1 MSAPTIPA
9 GDPLAIFATQRAVDL
24 TAFVGTWPWRLQA
37 SADPA
42 RLTGFADRLGLEGL
56 CVSHLASVFGFDTNA
71 GNEALWQVAAD
82 DQRLWPFVIINPTEP
97 GWTEELERATRNG
110 ARGIRLVPAY
120 QGFGLSG
127 PAVADLFE
135 AADDLRLPVQVCVNL
150 DDERV
155 RHPRYAVDGIDSSA
169 IAELIR
175 ARAGRR
181 IGLSGIKYTDWPEIA
196 AHLDHGHDLSRVL
209 VDLWFT
215 NGPVGA
221 LGELCRS
228 GLDRLFGFGSCH
240 PVQEI
245 VATAYQL
252 GAADLDQD
260 QRARLCGDNA
270 RRWFD
275 TEEG

>member
-1 MSAPTIPA
+1 MSTVSTPA
-9 GDPLAIFATQRAVDL
+9 EDPLAIFATQRAVDL

-37 SADPA
+37 TAGPA
-42 RLTGFADRLGLEGL
+42 RLIELADRLGLEGL

-71 GNEALWQVAAD
+71 GNEALWQAAAD
-82 DQRLWPFVIINPTEP
+82 DDRLWPFVIINPSEP

-120 QGFGLSG
+120 QGFPLSE

-135 AADDLRLPVQVCVNL
+135 AADGLGLPVQVCLNL

-155 RHPRYAVDGIDSSA
+155 RHPRYAVDSVDSAS

-181 IGLSGIKYTDWPEIA
+181 IGLSGVKYTDWPEIA

-209 VDLWFT
+209 VDLWFS
-215 NGPVGA
+215 NGPVGV
-221 LGELCRS
+221 LGELCRN
-228 GLDRLFGFGSCH
+228 GLDPLFGFGSCH
-240 PVQEI
+240 PVQES

-252 GAADLDQD
+252 GAADVDQD
-260 QRARLCGDNA
+260 QRNRLCGGNA
-270 RRWFD
+270 RRWLD
-275 TEEG
+275 AEEE